1 LVIIA
6 DTILPVLNIQKCV
19 FRNMGFFT
27 DFIILL
33 KGLLAVTHGE
43 IVVMILFPN
52 NINIFEKNYK

>member
-6 DTILPVLNIQKCV
+6 DIILLVLNIQKCV

-33 KGLLAVTHGE
+33 KGLLDVIHGE